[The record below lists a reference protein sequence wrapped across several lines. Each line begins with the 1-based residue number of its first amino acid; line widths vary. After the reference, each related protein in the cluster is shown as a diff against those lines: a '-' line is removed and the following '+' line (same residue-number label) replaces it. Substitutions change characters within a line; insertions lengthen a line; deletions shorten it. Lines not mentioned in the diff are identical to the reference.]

1 MAFDPVRRAQDLPA
15 DLAVALFRVSQAVAL
30 MVRDSAGAHG
40 LSPAQAN
47 ALIFL
52 RRGRPGVR
60 NITGVAQRLGT
71 TLATASGVVD
81 ALAAK
86 GLIEKSRSAAD
97 GRVVSLILT
106 PAGAERAA
114 RLEEMLE
121 PLREV
126 LAGLGPDEQRQLQ
139 QLLARVIAGLVAR
152 GIIRPYLICWQ
163 CRFFRPFAH
172 PDDPAGPHHCA
183 FMDAPLPA
191 DHTYFECPDA
201 EPLSG
206 ESNQEEEV
214 SR

>member
-1 MAFDPVRRAQDLPA
+1 MAFDPRRREHDLPA
-15 DLAVALFRVSQAVAL
+15 DLAMALFRVSQALNL
-30 MVRDSAGAHG
+30 MVRDAAGAQG
-40 LSPAQAN
+40 LSPAQAS

-86 GLIEKSRSAAD
+86 GLVEKSRSAAD
-97 GRVVSLILT
+97 NRVVRLALT
-106 PAGAERAA
+106 SAGSEQAA
-114 RLEEMLE
+114 QLEEMLE

-126 LAGLGPDEQRQLQ
+126 LAGLGPDEQRRLRE
-139 QLLARVIAGLVAR
+139 LLARVINGLVAR

-172 PDDPAGPHHCA
+172 PDNPAGPHHCA

-191 DHTYFECPDA
+191 EHTYFECPDA
-201 EPLSG
+201 EPVSELSN
-206 ESNQEEEV
+206 SQ
-214 SR
+214 

>member
-1 MAFDPVRRAQDLPA
+1 MAFDPRRREHDLPA
-15 DLAVALFRVSQAVAL
+15 DLAMALFRVSQALNL
-30 MVRDSAGAHG
+30 MVRDAAGAQG
-40 LSPAQAN
+40 LSPAQAS

-86 GLIEKSRSAAD
+86 GLVEKSRSAAD
-97 GRVVSLILT
+97 NRVVRLALT
-106 PAGAERAA
+106 SAGADRAV
-114 RLEEMLE
+114 RLEQMLE

-126 LAGLGPDEQRQLQ
+126 LAGLAPEDQRELQ
-139 QLLARVIAGLVAR
+139 RLLAAVIAGLVGR

-172 PDDPAGPHHCA
+172 PANPAGPHHCA
-183 FMDAPLPA
+183 FMDAPLPD

-201 EPLSG
+201 EPISDP
-206 ESNQEEEV
+206 SDP
-214 SR
+214 

>member
-1 MAFDPVRRAQDLPA
+1 MAFGPRRRAQDLPA
-15 DLAVALFRVSQAVAL
+15 DLAMALFRVSQALNL
-30 MVRDSAGAHG
+30 MVRDAAGAQG
-40 LSPAQAN
+40 LSPAQAS

-86 GLIEKSRSAAD
+86 GLVEKSRSAAD
-97 GRVVSLILT
+97 NRVVRLALT
-106 PAGAERAA
+106 SAGSEQAA
-114 RLEEMLE
+114 QLEEMLE

-126 LAGLGPDEQRQLQ
+126 LAGLGPDEQRRLRE
-139 QLLARVIAGLVAR
+139 LLARVINGLVAR

-172 PDDPAGPHHCA
+172 PDNPAGPHHCA

-191 DHTYFECPDA
+191 EHTYFECPDA
-201 EPLSG
+201 EPVSELSN
-206 ESNQEEEV
+206 SQ
-214 SR
+214 